1 MTFQAIAL
9 IVLPI
14 FGLIATG
21 FAAARLKLLAAEV
34 GDGLSQF
41 VYVIAVPVLIFR
53 TLATA
58 DLPTTPPW
66 GLWASYFAGVL
77 IAWALGH
84 WAATRLHGLTSAEA
98 VIAGVTSAFANT
110 VMLGIPVTLTA
121 YGEAGAVPLFLIIS
135 IHLPMMM
142 VIGTLLIE
150 RAVRVDGGVTT
161 PFSPLALL
169 KAVGLNL
176 LQNPI
181 VIGILAGGAV
191 RLLGL
196 PLGGVVTTFLDMIA
210 AAAIPCALIGMGM
223 ALNRYGLKGRVG
235 LVSLVGG
242 LKLVVMPITVYVVGV
257 YVFALPPLWVAVA
270 TVTAAC
276 PSGINAYIMANRF
289 RVGHALASGGILA
302 TTVASVV
309 TLWVVLL
316 LLGTPV

>member
-21 FAAARLKLLAAEV
+21 YGAARSRLLAAEV

-66 GLWASYFAGVL
+66 GLWASYFAGVVV
-77 IAWALGH
+77 AWTLGH
-84 WAATRLHGLTSAEA
+84 LAATRLHGLSSAEA

-135 IHLPMMM
+135 IHLPVMM

-161 PFSPLALL
+161 PFSPLALI

-181 VIGILAGGAV
+181 VVGILAGGAV
-191 RLLGL
+191 RLIGL
-196 PLGGVVTTFLDMIA
+196 PLGGIVTTFLDMIA

-235 LVSLVGG
+235 LVSMVGAI
-242 LKLVVMPITVYVVGV
+242 KLVVMPIVVFAVGV
-257 YVFALPPLWVAVA
+257 HVFALPPLWVAVA
-270 TVTAAC
+270 TITAAC
-276 PSGINAYIMANRF
+276 PSGINSYLMANRF
-289 RVGHALASGGILA
+289 RVGHALASGGILG
-302 TTVASVV
+302 TTVVSVV
-309 TLWVVLL
+309 TLWLVLL
-316 LLGTPV
+316 VLGTSV